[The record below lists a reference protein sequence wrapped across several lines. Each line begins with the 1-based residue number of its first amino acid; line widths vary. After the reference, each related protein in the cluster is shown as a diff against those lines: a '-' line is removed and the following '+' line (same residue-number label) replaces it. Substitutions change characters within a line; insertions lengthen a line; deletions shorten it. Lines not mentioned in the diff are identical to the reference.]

1 MANRSNKLKRRKPM
15 DAWDTRIGMDTMEAL
30 KMLPT
35 SISELTDAVKS
46 LQKKN
51 LEKEIK
57 PEPKDL
63 GSNDRAELFG
73 QMIDIIEDFLDDK
86 GITAEDIPNEERED
100 DVDGENLA
108 IIYGSDYDFLRN
120 QFEHLLIS
128 WGFIEKEA
136 G

>member
-1 MANRSNKLKRRKPM
+1 MKRRKPM
-15 DAWDTRIGMDTMEAL
+15 DAWETRIGMDTMEAL

-35 SISELTDAVKS
+35 LISELTDAVKS
-46 LQKKN
+46 LQKKEPKKRN
-51 LEKEIK
+51 EA
-57 PEPKDL
+57 EPKDL

-100 DVDGENLA
+100 DIDGENLA

-128 WGFIEKEA
+128 RGFIEKEA